1 MDLRFAICDL
11 QLGNCQLSFV
21 SCQLLAAATD
31 NGPRT
36 TDCFFNRK
44 SKIANCKSAFT
55 LTEMLIVIAI
65 IVLAITLAVPAVRS
79 LTGSRSQAA
88 GQNVI
93 SAVLSRAR
101 AEAIGLQRVQGVLFF
116 IDPATDRVSMAQV
129 IDAPNEAAPA
139 NLQASGVTYLDL
151 TPDHD
156 VVSLPPGIRL
166 QMLKDSASNHGTFT
180 PQFYPTERYLG
191 FNQVFGTWPIPNP
204 SQTPLGGVILFD
216 AQGRLIVRQYGFRF
230 ANYPVSNTT
239 GLPARPSVPTALGQL
254 AFQAAP
260 DPAIAARAANQNN
273 GIWPTF
279 QQSASQVLRSQ
290 IGFVLFDREA
300 FRTQAGSNG
309 ANFNDQNG
317 AIGADKNTWL
327 DQNSTP
333 ILVNR
338 YNGTLL
344 RAE

>member
-1 MDLRFAICDL
+1 
-11 QLGNCQLSFV
+11 
-21 SCQLLAAATD
+21 
-31 NGPRT
+31 
-36 TDCFFNRK
+36 
-44 SKIANCKSAFT
+44 
-55 LTEMLIVIAI
+55 MLIVIAI

-129 IDAPNEAAPA
+129 IQAANEASPKDAA
-139 NLQASGVTYLDL
+139 GVTYLDL
-151 TPDHD
+151 TPDRD
-156 VVSLPPGIRL
+156 VISLPPGIRL
-166 QMLKDSASNHGTFT
+166 QMLNDTLSNEGKVPLQYFAY
-180 PQFYPTERYLG
+180 QRYLG
-191 FNQVFGTWPIPNP
+191 FNDTAFFINNP
-204 SQTPLGGVILFD
+204 TDASLRMKLGGVILFD
-216 AQGRLIVRQYGFRF
+216 AQGRLIVRQYGFRY
-230 ANYPVSNTT
+230 ANYPITTT
-239 GLPARPSVPTALGQL
+239 GAFGKPQAIALGLL

-260 DPAIAARAANQNN
+260 DPGAAATNANQNS

-279 QQSASQVLRSQ
+279 QQSPNQIVRSQ

-300 FRTQAGSNG
+300 FRSNG
-309 ANFNDQNG
+309 FTDDDGSPTVRQPSQAEQS
-317 AIGADKNTWL
+317 KESWL